1 MAAISEQTGQTKV
14 LEDKR
19 AADREE
25 TIFTELLTLPNA
37 EQASDF
43 YLIEGQD
50 IYIRINGEL
59 KNTGRMASTRLLAYL
74 VQKTLMEHEQK
85 AFQEKSID
93 IDFSWSFADRRF
105 RGNAYHAGGQP
116 AIVLRQL
123 PNTIPELRTIQPLA
137 AWHRLFSLSHGL
149 ILVCGPT
156 GSGKSTTIAAFIEEL
171 AKHTPRHILTLEDPV
186 EYIFTKE
193 TSLISQR
200 EFGRDFFSFE
210 AGLRSALREMPDILL
225 VGEIRDKE
233 TMRAALMAAE
243 SGSLVLSTLHTMGAA
258 EALLRM
264 DGFFAE
270 NERDAIRSQAAAVL
284 QSIFSQEL
292 LPAKSGG
299 RVSLTEV
306 LLRTPATTNL
316 IRQGKYMQLTSSM
329 ISGSALGMQTRE
341 MALDA
346 LYRSGKITEA
356 VYREQKRGETI

>member
-1 MAAISEQTGQTKV
+1 MAAVSEQTGQTKV
-14 LEDKR
+14 LEGKR

-43 YLIEGQD
+43 YLIEGQN

-59 KNTGRMASTRLLAYL
+59 KNTGRMASTRLLTYL
-74 VQKTLMEHEQK
+74 VQKTLMGHKQK

-93 IDFSWSFADRRF
+93 IDFSLSFADRRF

-123 PNTIPELRTIQPLA
+123 PNTIPELRAIQPLA

-258 EALLRM
+258 EA
-264 DGFFAE
+264 
-270 NERDAIRSQAAAVL
+270 IRSQAAAVL